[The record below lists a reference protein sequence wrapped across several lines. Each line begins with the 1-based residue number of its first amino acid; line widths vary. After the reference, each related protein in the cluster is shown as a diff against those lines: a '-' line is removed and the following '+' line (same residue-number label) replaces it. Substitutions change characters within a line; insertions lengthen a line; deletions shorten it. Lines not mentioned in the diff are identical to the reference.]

1 MIEFMLWARVSQ
13 EACTQ
18 WILQLFYI
26 PFRSVGIVPA
36 FTVEIPC
43 KTCYPWSCTKKKRAA
58 HKGMEHT
65 LECDASCIGKLE
77 SKTTSAKI
85 FQSKTPMMSHSLH
98 SWSRQDGLLPQEF
111 VSPLLHKIP
120 GTLTTIG
127 QLHVRKFL
135 ARARSFFAIT
145 SYSYILR
152 MIEIQSGELC
162 RNASYFFITWLRCPI
177 PKQLLIPIIL

>member
-1 MIEFMLWARVSQ
+1 MFELWLNSCFGQGFLRKHAPNEFCSSFIFSFEVCIYCRIGDTLQNML
-13 EACTQ
+13 
-18 WILQLFYI
+18 
-26 PFRSVGIVPA
+26 
-36 FTVEIPC
+36 
-43 KTCYPWSCTKKKRAA
+43 PWSCTKKKRAA

-145 SYSYILR
+145 S
-152 MIEIQSGELC
+152 
-162 RNASYFFITWLRCPI
+162 
-177 PKQLLIPIIL
+177 